1 MNSEIINSLTLG
13 QFKELQALLTAP
25 AQPGGTMMELGQKVF
40 IRTCTNYFLGRVAA
54 VSSEEVRLTC
64 ASWVADTGRFG
75 EFLASGKPNEVE
87 PYPNGCVVRLAAVV
101 DWSHWSHELPT
112 EAK

>member
-13 QFKELQALLTAP
+13 QFKEIKALFAAP
-25 AQPGGTMMELGQKVF
+25 SQSGGTMMELGQKVF
-40 IRTCTNYFLGRVAA
+40 IRTCTNYFLGRVTA
-54 VSSEEVRLTC
+54 VSAEEVILTS

-87 PYPNGCVVRLAAVV
+87 PYPRGCVVRLAAVV
-101 DWSHWSHELPT
+101 DWSLWSHDLPT

>member
-25 AQPGGTMMELGQKVF
+25 AQSGGTMMEIGQKVF

-54 VSSEEVRLTC
+54 LSAEEVRLTC
-64 ASWVADTGRFG
+64 ASWVADTGQFG
-75 EFLASGKPNEVE
+75 EFLRTGELNEVE
-87 PYPNGCVVRLAAVV
+87 PYPRGCVVRLGAVV
-101 DWSHWSHELPT
+101 DWSLWSHELPT